1 ITGSFIVAILLI
13 LLSWGAAAFATGQ
26 FLEMALRP
34 DELAERVPD
43 RYRYVYDSRL
53 RSDRRSLLARFTE
66 YWIFGGVFMLILT
79 AGSQLGPGENVF
91 FALARQGIPSA
102 VIGAGVV
109 YFLTGFILIAIG
121 RLAVLRAQWQI
132 EEVTTTASIAR
143 NWPLYALGLIAIM
156 GIVAA
161 LLPLGGTFWL
171 ARILM
176 TLMQ

>member
-1 ITGSFIVAILLI
+1 
-13 LLSWGAAAFATGQ
+13 
-26 FLEMALRP
+26 
-34 DELAERVPD
+34 
-43 RYRYVYDSRL
+43 
-53 RSDRRSLLARFTE
+53 
-66 YWIFGGVFMLILT
+66 
-79 AGSQLGPGENVF
+79 
-91 FALARQGIPSA
+91 IPSA

-176 TLMQ
+176 TLMQVIYFAFYFLFGLLIALLTAAMPGGQE